1 MLTQLEKN
9 RNHIK
14 FLLDLHGHG
23 RKLNSFLFCCKKEDR
38 ISNRYFPLIMSKIEE
53 RFELVSC
60 TYGITRDKENT
71 VRAQL
76 YDIGIHDC
84 YTLENSYY
92 GYSNKANE
100 NIQPYREKDYK
111 EIASSIIKSL
121 YIYFSN
127 EKS

>member
-1 MLTQLEKN
+1 
-9 RNHIK
+9 
-14 FLLDLHGHG
+14 
-23 RKLNSFLFCCKKEDR
+23 
-38 ISNRYFPLIMSKIEE
+38 MSKIEE

-60 TYGITRDKENT
+60 TYGITMDKENT